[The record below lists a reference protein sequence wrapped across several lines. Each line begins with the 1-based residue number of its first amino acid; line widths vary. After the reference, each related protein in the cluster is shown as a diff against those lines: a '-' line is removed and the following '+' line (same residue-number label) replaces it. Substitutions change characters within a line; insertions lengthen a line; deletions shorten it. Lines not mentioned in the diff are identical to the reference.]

1 MTIDRLPSGS
11 YRIRQMES
19 GITYSLTIDH
29 KPTNAEAVRLISGII
44 SKRPR
49 HGKAPTFETA
59 YEMYIDSKKDILSPA
74 TIRGYDV
81 LFRAIPDDFKMMR
94 IHQINSIDLQR
105 LVNGFSASH
114 SAKTSKNFSGLI
126 MSVLRALEVD
136 LPSPHLPQAE
146 KKDVF
151 IPSEED
157 VRRILE
163 ELKNTEFE
171 IPFRLA
177 CYGLRRSEIHALSLE
192 DLDGNILTVNK
203 ALVRGRDGKWIL
215 KKTKTTASSRK
226 VYLDDDLV
234 HLIRSAG
241 KIYDYNP
248 ETINKHLWKVQ
259 DRLGIQ
265 RFSIH
270 KLRHFFASMLHERG
284 FADRMV
290 EDAGGWSARSG
301 VMKTVYIHAMEKEKN
316 RASIASAMTDALRIQ

>member
-49 HGKAPTFETA
+49 HGKTPTFETA

-81 LFRAIPDDFKMMR
+81 LFRAIPDDFKRMR

-215 KKTKTTASSRK
+215 KKTKTTASTRK

-248 ETINKHLWKVQ
+248 ETINKHLWKIQ

-301 VMKTVYIHAMEKEKN
+301 VMRTVYIHAMEKEKN